1 MELLTT
7 KQLCESLKIS
17 RSHLMKLVD
26 NETLKI
32 GEHYYDLRVAG
43 SYQAMYRWD
52 KEKVLKVFGVHP
64 AFRQI

>member
-26 NETLKI
+26 NGTLTI

-52 KEKVLKVFGVHP
+52 EQKILQLFSVKAAYRE
-64 AFRQI
+64 R